1 MFGGL
6 APVIHPENPRLH
18 RVPVQKINSDYT
30 LFVGDGFKRELDE
43 ALLPGEV
50 KTKIAMVLA
59 SSTVNRRDKD
69 VRLPLTIYI
78 PPEGGQ
84 LNDVGW
90 QVSDTMFCLCL
101 SADTLDE
108 LTGKSF

>member
-6 APVIHPENPRLH
+6 APVIHPENPNLH
-18 RVPVQKINSDYT
+18 RVPVRKINSDYT
-30 LFVGDGFKRELDE
+30 LFVGDNFKRELTETD
-43 ALLPGEV
+43 LPAEV
-50 KTKIAMVLA
+50 KTKMAMVLA

-90 QVSDTMFCLCL
+90 QVSDTMYCLCL
-101 SADTLDE
+101 SADTLDG